1 MPSNYD
7 RVRDAYRFL
16 RRQAQTGQLFSAQ
29 DLATAAGWKEVS
41 AKTYLQKHWEG
52 FFVDAGSG
60 KLRML
65 TKFLRVTEGAFL
77 RHQTQKKSLLGSY
90 RREFHTSFVSFEF
103 LLPLRQE
110 LELRRALDQ
119 LFYLDT
125 LTVRIKEIG
134 LRSIETVI
142 PRDSAQSDEDYIGAV
157 LRLVSTYFGGYSIS
171 HVQGRF
177 RANPTLL
184 SQGDVGTALA
194 IGDAYLIDE
203 TTALVRFIVPC
214 SEKKGR
220 FLDAFGVTTH
230 VASTLNL
237 VRPSAVTL
245 EVGVIRELFFGFFV
259 EAIVDTVRG
268 EDEIWLI
275 ESSPDGRFLY
285 KWVAND

>member
-16 RRQAQTGQLFSAQ
+16 RRQAQTGQLFSTA
-29 DLATAAGWKEVS
+29 DLAQAAGWKEIS

-52 FFVDAGSG
+52 FFVDAGG
-60 KLRML
+60 GNLRML
-65 TKFLRVTEGAFL
+65 TKFLRVTEGTFL

-119 LFYLDT
+119 LFFLDT
-125 LTVRIKEIG
+125 LAVRIREIG

-142 PRDSAQSDEDYIGAV
+142 PRIAGQSDDDYIGSV
-157 LRLVSTYFGGYSIS
+157 LGLVAKYFGGYSIS

-177 RANPTLL
+177 RANPALL
-184 SQGDVGTALA
+184 SQEDVGTALA
-194 IGDAYLIDE
+194 AGDAYLIDE

-220 FLDAFGVTTH
+220 FLDAFGVSRN
-230 VASTLNL
+230 VASALKL
-237 VRPSAVTL
+237 VKPAAVED